1 MLHLSELFP
10 GQAVQIKSKIYMK
23 SYTDKNGRYPHPF
36 ATIKD
41 IAGQK

>member
-1 MLHLSELFP
+1 
-10 GQAVQIKSKIYMK
+10 MK